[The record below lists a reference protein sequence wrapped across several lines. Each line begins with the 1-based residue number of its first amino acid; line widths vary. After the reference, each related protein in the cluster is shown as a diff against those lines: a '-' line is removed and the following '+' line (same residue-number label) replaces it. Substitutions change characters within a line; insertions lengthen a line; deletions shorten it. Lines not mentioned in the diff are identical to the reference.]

1 MLTTEIAFGLNALT
15 LAGLLVTG
23 FGLTLHRM
31 ARTGLSLSI
40 GVMGVGTALVLAGL
54 YASSWPR

>member
-1 MLTTEIAFGLNALT
+1 MLTTDVAFGMNALT

-31 ARTGLSLSI
+31 ARVGLPLCI
-40 GVMGVGTALVLAGL
+40 GVMGIGTALVMAGL
-54 YASSWPR
+54 YMSGWPK